1 MQCNTH
7 PDVEAFDRCA
17 GCAEPF
23 CPNCLVEIHGESYC
37 GACKVLTVKGKPQAL
52 EELTA
57 PCNEANV
64 AFMLA
69 IASVIGSIF
78 CCGFILGPVAIVRG
92 AEAMKL
98 INENPRL
105 TGSGKALAAIIVGV
119 ITFGMGVFFLVLFR
133 KVS

>member
-7 PDVEAFDRCA
+7 PGVEAFDRCA

-37 GACKVLTVKGKPQAL
+37 GACKVLTIRGKPQAL
-52 EELTA
+52 EELTE
-57 PCNEANV
+57 PCQEANI
-64 AFMLA
+64 AFILA
-69 IASVIGSIF
+69 MVSVVLSIF
-78 CCGFILGPVAIVRG
+78 CCGLILGPVAIVRG

-119 ITFGMGVFFLVLFR
+119 TTFGMSVFFFALLR
-133 KVS
+133 KLR